1 VLDVERCVA
10 LGRAAVSLVLDTSPL
25 EEYAFDMRRCGSIVV
40 AIWFV
45 AVCAPYAHAD
55 SITDGTLYF
64 TVTSGSLA
72 PTASFVYDDTM
83 SSFTSFT
90 VEWDGAAFNFAS
102 LLTLAKLGTSGG
114 WCAAGPSGI
123 PPCGFPASFDLN
135 GFIETYEAD
144 TFTNPSAA
152 AGGGYS
158 VIETTVP
165 EPSSAALI
173 LLGLGGFAVVL
184 KRLTAANNRR
194 LRFAHP
200 AQPLP
205 VR

>member
-1 VLDVERCVA
+1 VLDAVSA
-10 LGRAAVSLVLDTSPL
+10 LLPARAAVSLGLDTSPL
-25 EEYAFDMRRCGSIVV
+25 EEYAFDMRRCVSIVV
-40 AIWFV
+40 AMWFV

-72 PTASFVYDDTM
+72 PIASFVYDDTT

-90 VEWDGAAFNFAS
+90 VEWDGAVFNFAS

-135 GFIETYEAD
+135 GFIETFEAD
-144 TFTNPSAA
+144 TFTNPGAA

-165 EPSSAALI
+165 EPSSVALI

-184 KRLTAANNRR
+184 KRLAAANNRR
-194 LRFAHP
+194 FRFAHR
-200 AQPLP
+200 AQRLP
-205 VR
+205 VA